1 MRKPQPALPCF
12 FSQSLPGAALES
24 PGAQPAA
31 ATLRTHACTAATPPL
46 PLPARSSLPMPPSPA
61 CSPSKPMR
69 KPQPAFPFLPGVA
82 FASPGAQPAAATLRT
97 PACTVA
103 MPATPSSR
111 AASTI
116 AQQHVPRRHQCRHL
130 PPARPA
136 SPSASHSRLPGS
148 SPSPPNLSPVWLS
161 HPRVRSLRLPPCAH
175 LHHPTPR
182 VGSPPGALRTPPR
195 PFSCHLPPLFPRM
208 LPLTCTPPEPACE
221 HQPPLLG

>member
-24 PGAQPAA
+24 PGAQPVA

-116 AQQHVPRRHQCRHL
+116 AQQHVPHRHQCRHL

-136 SPSASHSRLPGS
+136 SPSASHSRLFPG
-148 SPSPPNLSPVWLS
+148 PSQPQPGVAFAS
-161 HPRVRSLRLPPCAH
+161 
-175 LHHPTPR
+175 
-182 VGSPPGALRTPPR
+182 PGAQPAATTLRTPASPDSKSR
-195 PFSCHLPPLFPRM
+195 FAAWRAAHTAASLLLPPAPPFSPHAAFDM
-208 LPLTCTPPEPACE
+208 HPA
-221 HQPPLLG
+221 